1 MDYKYIEQ
9 LLDRYFQCETSLEE
23 ERILRT
29 FFSQKDVPVAL
40 LPYRDLFV
48 YQQSETMEDQLSA
61 DFDQRILSIIGEEET
76 PHVKARIIS
85 LQTRLKPLYK
95 AVACVAIVLSLGL
108 AAQMPYRQAELQDAQ
123 QFAESHKK
131 DSVTVS
137 TTNSV
142 ATNDPTK
149 VDSTKTSTLVR

>member
-1 MDYKYIEQ
+1 M
-9 LLDRYFQCETSLEE
+9 T
-23 ERILRT
+23 
-29 FFSQKDVPVAL
+29 
-40 LPYRDLFV
+40 
-48 YQQSETMEDQLSA
+48 QQTAVRPAVQ
-61 DFDQRILSIIGEEET
+61 
-76 PHVKARIIS
+76 
-85 LQTRLKPLYK
+85 PLYK

-142 ATNDPTK
+142 AMNDSTK

>member
-61 DFDQRILSIIGEEET
+61 DFDQRILSIIGEVR
-76 PHVKARIIS
+76 HLMSRHASSVCRHASS
-85 LQTRLKPLYK
+85 LSIRLWHALPSFSRS
-95 AVACVAIVLSLGL
+95 VSL
-108 AAQMPYRQAELQDAQ
+108 
-123 QFAESHKK
+123 HKCLTDRLNCRDRK
-131 DSVTVS
+131 SVV
-137 TTNSV
+137 
-142 ATNDPTK
+142 
-149 VDSTKTSTLVR
+149 